1 MKYWLGILNMVAVGL
16 IIFQVSIFHNQLQ
29 IDERDF
35 QSEVLATAIDNATEY
50 AFSNSLAYSS
60 LNQQYDKMQT
70 LTLDP
75 TNVLLDFETIMCC
88 CYNMAL
94 TEQNLKYVES
104 CIDGGVL
111 CDADGYYTLMIG
123 NKPLLN
129 DGDKVKDS
137 GNRYF
142 VKFDNFGG
150 SAVVKEKLTT
160 TENRN
165 NELIWSVKLPYEIK
179 IDNQTIGLNITNGDT
194 IVVMNNN
201 VVRHSGISERSKIP
215 YTFRQNGKEETYYKF
230 KENYIYMDFAGTAF
244 SKLKLS
250 DDLKIQRINNLLA
263 TALNTSV
270 QDIVSTRGINANY
283 TVYLP
288 SSTTQSG
295 VNPITSNTLLLSMS
309 KASFAG
315 KYAFLSEPVLSGYKA
330 VSKEYIVGFIEDG
343 EKRYCYASQ
352 LPETIKREEVFYS
365 MYDAMMANYQPS
377 FKYLKYP
384 LSRTLINGKE

>member
-75 TNVLLDFETIMCC
+75 TNVLLDFETIICC

-94 TEQNLKYVES
+94 TEENLKYVES

-111 CDADGYYTLMIG
+111 CDADGFYTLMIG

-129 DGDKVKDS
+129 DGDKIKDS

-150 SAVVKEKLTT
+150 SAVVKEKLNT
-160 TENRN
+160 TENRS

-179 IDNQTIGLNITNGDT
+179 IDNQTIGLNLTNGDT

-201 VVRHSGISERSKIP
+201 VARHSGFSERSKIP
-215 YTFRQNGKEETYYKF
+215 YIFRENGKEETYYKF
-230 KENYIYMDFAGTAF
+230 KENYTYLDFSGTAF

-250 DDLKIQRINNLLA
+250 DDIKVQRINNLLA
-263 TALNTSV
+263 TALNTSI
-270 QDIVSTRGINANY
+270 QDVVNTRGINANY

-352 LPETIKREEVFYS
+352 LPENIKREEVFYS

>member
-70 LTLDP
+70 LTIDP

-94 TEQNLKYVES
+94 TEENLKYVES

-111 CDADGYYTLMIG
+111 CDADGFYTLMIG

-142 VKFDNFGG
+142 VKYDNYGG
-150 SAVVKEKLTT
+150 SAVVQEKLST

-165 NELIWSVKLPYEIK
+165 NDLIWSVKLPYEIK

-201 VVRHSGISERSKIP
+201 VARHSGFSERSKIP
-215 YTFRQNGKEETYYKF
+215 YIFRENGKEETYYKF
-230 KENYIYMDFAGTAF
+230 KENYTYMDFSGTAF

-250 DDLKIQRINNLLA
+250 DDIKIQRINNLLA

-270 QDIVSTRGINANY
+270 QDVVATRGINASY

-352 LPETIKREEVFYS
+352 LPENIKREEVFYS
-365 MYDAMMANYQPS
+365 MYDAMMADYQPS